1 MQVKTELGTVRS
13 DGKRKL
19 ETLETEKDEYIG
31 ELTESLEATENR
43 PLVPSIIAAFRFRT
57 FLFSDDILLM
67 IESGTRL

>member
-43 PLVPSIIAAFRFRT
+43 PLVPSIIVAFRFRT

-67 IESGTRL
+67 IESRTRL